1 VLTVTRAAAEVLD
14 SMVATSP
21 ETDGAGVRISRTAG
35 QDGEAA
41 LSLAPAPSPQ
51 PEDAVLDGGAEHAS
65 VFIEPEASVLLE
77 GMVLDA
83 RVENDQVGLVLA
95 QRPS

>member
-1 VLTVTRAAAEVLD
+1 MLTVTRAAAEVLD

-21 ETDGAGVRISRTAG
+21 DTDGAGVRISRTAG

-41 LSLAPAPSPQ
+41 LSLAPALSPE
-51 PEDAVLDGGAEHAS
+51 PEDAVLDGGTEHAS
-65 VFIEPEASVLLE
+65 VFIEPEASTLLE

-83 RVENDQVGLVLA
+83 RVDGEQVGLVLA
-95 QRPS
+95 QQQS